1 MSEIRRDPAF
11 SGAGERSEQ
20 IQGHPAR
27 DGAQIEQLQDQLAD
41 LLYPPDGGEID
52 VEALDA
58 LLEQME
64 AVSPLPASLSTD
76 PEEGL
81 ERFRRRYASVIE
93 AESAGAET
101 ETGTGTEVPA
111 TPEKRHSKKPF
122 AKMLPLVAVLILLLG
137 TVTAQAFGVNVFG
150 AIVRWTSEI
159 FRLDGRST
167 PYAMVTIRPLE
178 EGETA
183 TYDSLEEAV
192 EAFGITSPLVP
203 KEMPAGFE
211 MLDVTVTNREYGLLI
226 YANYAN
232 SDRYIQFRYREAVT
246 QEFNALE
253 KESVEVSSYFKGGI
267 KHRLASDLGRQKAV
281 WQNGDFECRI
291 TGDISEQ
298 EIKNMI
304 DSIYQE

>member
-20 IQGHPAR
+20 IQGHPAQ
-27 DGAQIEQLQDQLAD
+27 DGAQIERLQDQLAD

-122 AKMLPLVAVLILLLG
+122 AKMLPLAAVLILLLG

-167 PYAMVTIRPLE
+167 PYAVVTLRPLE

-183 TYDSLEEAV
+183 TYESLEEAV
-192 EAFGITSPLVP
+192 EAFGINAPLVP
-203 KEMPAGFE
+203 KEIPERFE
-211 MLDVTVTNREYGLLI
+211 LVEVWAVYRESGLLI
-226 YANYAN
+226 CADYKSENG
-232 SDRYIQFRYREAVT
+232 SLHLRCREAVE
-246 QEFNALE
+246 QDFNTLE
-253 KESVEVSSYFKGGI
+253 KGNTEVNSYFKSGI
-267 KHRLASDLGRQKAV
+267 KHRLASDVGRQKAV

-291 TGDISEQ
+291 AGDISEQ

-304 DSIYQE
+304 DSIYRE

>member
-20 IQGHPAR
+20 IQGHPAQ
-27 DGAQIEQLQDQLAD
+27 DGAQIERLQDQLAD

-122 AKMLPLVAVLILLLG
+122 AKMLPLAAVLILLLG

-167 PYAMVTIRPLE
+167 PYAMATIRPLE

-183 TYDSLEEAV
+183 MYDSLEEAV
-192 EAFGITSPLVP
+192 EAFGINAPLVP
-203 KEMPAGFE
+203 KEMPEGFE
-211 MLDVTVTNREYGLLI
+211 SVEVTATNEKLGLLI
-226 YANYAN
+226 IANFEN
-232 SDRYIQFRYREAVT
+232 GDKHFQIRYREVVA
-246 QEFNALE
+246 QDFNTLE
-253 KESVEVSSYFKGGI
+253 KESGAVSTYLEGGI
-267 KHRLASDLGRQKAV
+267 KHRLAFDLGRQKAV
-281 WQNGDFECRI
+281 WQNGDFECVI
-291 TGDISEQ
+291 TGDISEE

-304 DSIYQE
+304 DSIYRE